1 MATQT
6 TYYEFNKPSGTDL
19 VNPLVDTNPNWDIA
33 DSALHELNERSVANC
48 TEVVSL
54 GVHALSTLNTDTK
67 FLKWIATA
75 NYTAGET
82 FTLNGVAV
90 AAATPSGASLATNA
104 YVAGAV
110 VMACLNADNTA
121 MTVFLSG
128 TTVASDSE
136 RLGGE
141 LPSYY
146 ATDSDM
152 DNAQTDI
159 TNIQNTLGNTSI
171 VGIGDGT
178 VTGAIEAIN
187 SALPD
192 YDDTIYST
200 TERQIG
206 TYNGEVLYRKNLYIS
221 AFPNASNQQ
230 YPHGITNLKQLVH
243 LYGYANSGNITL
255 TVPSVASSAFEIQVS
270 RNGANISITTGGNL
284 STYSGYITLEYTKSV

>member
-33 DSALHELNERSVANC
+33 DAALHELNERSVANC

-104 YVAGAV
+104 YVTGAV
-110 VMACLNADNTA
+110 VMACLNADNSA

-128 TTVASDSE
+128 TNVAYDSE

-152 DNAQTDI
+152 GNAQTDI

-178 VTGAIEAIN
+178 VTGAIDSIN
-187 SALPD
+187 SALNKGSVYVTAD
-192 YDDTIYST
+192 GVKT
-200 TERQIG
+200 TQALLAELFALVDMNKVNNRSVLSMG
-206 TYNGEVLYRKNLYIS
+206 TYVAPIVRKQPNQLWFTSAMVIDAFSISSFILASTSHYYACTGSSPVFNNNDAYVWPSGEK
-221 AFPNASNQQ
+221 
-230 YPHGITNLKQLVH
+230 
-243 LYGYANSGNITL
+243 
-255 TVPSVASSAFEIQVS
+255 FE
-270 RNGANISITTGGNL
+270 L
-284 STYSGYITLEYTKSV
+284 FY

>member
-6 TYYEFNKPSGTDL
+6 TYYNFNKPSGTDL
-19 VNPLVDTNPNWDIA
+19 VNPLTDTNPNWDIA
-33 DSALHELNERSVANC
+33 DAALHELNERSVANC

-82 FTLNGVAV
+82 FTLNGIAV

-104 YVAGAV
+104 YVSGAV
-110 VMACLNADNTA
+110 VMACLNADNSA

-152 DNAQTDI
+152 GNAQTDI

-187 SALPD
+187 SALPND
-192 YDDTIYST
+192 WALKGSETGSTAINLPTSFKELHIVVSNTYAPNSEGYIFDVIKEDVPSSGYFQVANGFGYGSSNNYCQVRITSTTIYLQANWVNGTDITSST
-200 TERQIG
+200 TIK
-206 TYNGEVLYRKNLYIS
+206 LYYR
-221 AFPNASNQQ
+221 
-230 YPHGITNLKQLVH
+230 
-243 LYGYANSGNITL
+243 
-255 TVPSVASSAFEIQVS
+255 
-270 RNGANISITTGGNL
+270 
-284 STYSGYITLEYTKSV
+284 

>member
-33 DSALHELNERSVANC
+33 DAALHELNERSVANC

-75 NYTAGET
+75 NFTAGET
-82 FTLNGVAV
+82 FTLNGIAV
-90 AAATPSGASLATNA
+90 AAATPSGAPLATNA
-104 YVAGAV
+104 YVSGAV
-110 VMACLNADNTA
+110 VMACLNSDNTA

-128 TTVASDSE
+128 TNVASDSE

-146 ATDSDM
+146 ATNSDM
-152 DNAQTDI
+152 GNAQTDI
-159 TNIQNTLGNTSI
+159 TNIQNALGNTSI

-178 VTGAIEAIN
+178 VTGAIDDINNDLTTVKNIVSGNTAGTAVSIGSVYSVTPYTCNSDGYVYCN
-187 SALPD
+187 SAGAGQAVCRILDKTSNLINPLGCTGQAGMPQ
-192 YDDTIYST
+192 YVMCFVKKGM
-200 TERQIG
+200 QIQFVSASG
-206 TYNGEVLYRKNLYIS
+206 LGEIKFTPIS
-221 AFPNASNQQ
+221 
-230 YPHGITNLKQLVH
+230 
-243 LYGYANSGNITL
+243 
-255 TVPSVASSAFEIQVS
+255 
-270 RNGANISITTGGNL
+270 
-284 STYSGYITLEYTKSV
+284 